1 MKKIDISEWTVVKIR
16 DVYTCT
22 PEEET
27 EAEAVAACDL
37 LMIKKQGR
45 SVYTVGGE
53 RLIADAE
60 HIVFLPVGTAYELY
74 AEEEGACTVIEL
86 ELATEQEAWITPEA
100 FFTGNEAE
108 IGNAVKNILHYWSL
122 KGPAYHSKCLSE
134 LYSLLTEIAGIQA
147 YAYSL
152 AGKYGMIH
160 RSVKYIE
167 ANYKKPDLY
176 TPMLADL
183 SNMGETY
190 YRNIFQSVFGV
201 PPTRYIQQYRVEK
214 AKECLLNSSASVEE
228 IAVAVG
234 FANSSYFCK
243 VFKSLTGLT
252 PSEFAEKGRR
262 VG

>member
-1 MKKIDISEWTVVKIR
+1 MKKIDISELTVIKIR

-22 PEEET
+22 PKEESEV
-27 EAEAVAACDL
+27 EAVAPCAL
-37 LMIKKQGR
+37 LILKKQGS
-45 SVYTVGGE
+45 SVYTANGE
-53 RLIADAE
+53 RLVADAE
-60 HIVFLPVGTAYELY
+60 HIVFLPAGTAYALY
-74 AEEEGACTVIEL
+74 AEEEGACTVIEMDL
-86 ELATEQEAWITPEA
+86 LAEQEAWVSPAEY
-100 FFTGNEAE
+100 FTANEAE
-108 IGNAVKNILHYWSL
+108 IASAIKNILHYWSL

-147 YAYSL
+147 YAFSL

-176 TPMLADL
+176 TPMLAEL
-183 SNMGETY
+183 SGMGETY

-214 AKECLLNSSASVEE
+214 AKEMLLNASDSVEE

-252 PSEFAEKGRR
+252 PSEFAEKGRL

>member
-1 MKKIDISEWTVVKIR
+1 MKKIDISELTVVKIR
-16 DVYTCT
+16 DIYTCT
-22 PEEET
+22 LEEET
-27 EAEAVAACDL
+27 VVKTVAPCTL
-37 LMIKKQGR
+37 LIIKKKGS
-45 SVYTVGGE
+45 SVYTVGGK
-53 RLIADAE
+53 RLVADAE
-60 HIVFLPVGTAYELY
+60 HIVLLPVGTAYELY
-74 AEEEGACTVIEL
+74 ADEEGACTVVEIEL
-86 ELATEQEAWITPEA
+86 APEQESCLLSEA
-100 FFTGNEAE
+100 YFTANESQIA
-108 IGNAVKNILHYWSL
+108 ACVKNILHYWSL

-134 LYSLLTEIAGIQA
+134 LYSLLTAIAGIQA

-176 TPMLADL
+176 TPMLAEL
-183 SNMGETY
+183 SGMGETY

-214 AKECLLNSSASVEE
+214 AKELLLNSRASVEE

-252 PSEFAEKGRR
+252 PSEFAEKGRL